1 MKTTLQIRSIVNV
14 LGKLVVIEAVMM
26 LVPLVICLIYGEND
40 WKSFALASMTALFAG
55 GIAAYAT
62 QGQKPLIKTREGFV
76 ITALIWIVYGLFGMI
91 PYMLCDRPLSL
102 TDAMF
107 ETISG
112 FTTTGVSSIM
122 DVDAYSHGILFWRAL
137 TQWIGGLGI
146 ILFLL
151 ALMPELNKSAGISMY
166 YAESSGITHDKLHP
180 RIRQTVLSLWKIYIV
195 VTAVS
200 IILLWIGPMT
210 LFDSVCQ
217 SFAAIATGGFSTH
230 NEGISFWQSNY
241 VYSVL
246 ILVMTVGGINFMVI
260 YSAWTMGIKRLISND
275 VTKIFFMVLIT
286 SYFLLVVSIL
296 LRGYDFNIDN
306 CLFIPLFHVVSAIT
320 STGFSISEAEN
331 WGQFSLFLTIM
342 LMLCG
347 SCAGSTAGGIKI
359 DRLIVMCRNLKNEI
373 KKSVFPKRIYV
384 VNLNG
389 TFLQSSLISRVSAFV
404 SLYIIIVLVSAAIIT
419 LYGYSFSDS
428 IFMAS
433 SCIGCN
439 GLGYGATGINSSYAL
454 LQDSIK
460 WLLTTTMIIGRL
472 ELFTFISLLL
482 PSFWKK

>member
-1 MKTTLQIRSIVNV
+1 
-14 LGKLVVIEAVMM
+14 
-26 LVPLVICLIYGEND
+26 
-40 WKSFALASMTALFAG
+40 
-55 GIAAYAT
+55 
-62 QGQKPLIKTREGFV
+62 
-76 ITALIWIVYGLFGMI
+76 
-91 PYMLCDRPLSL
+91 
-102 TDAMF
+102 
-107 ETISG
+107 
-112 FTTTGVSSIM
+112 
-122 DVDAYSHGILFWRAL
+122 
-137 TQWIGGLGI
+137 
-146 ILFLL
+146 
-151 ALMPELNKSAGISMY
+151 
-166 YAESSGITHDKLHP
+166 
-180 RIRQTVLSLWKIYIV
+180 
-195 VTAVS
+195 
-200 IILLWIGPMT
+200 
-210 LFDSVCQ
+210 
-217 SFAAIATGGFSTH
+217 
-230 NEGISFWQSNY
+230 
-241 VYSVL
+241 
-246 ILVMTVGGINFMVI
+246 
-260 YSAWTMGIKRLISND
+260 
-275 VTKIFFMVLIT
+275 
-286 SYFLLVVSIL
+286 
-296 LRGYDFNIDN
+296 
-306 CLFIPLFHVVSAIT
+306 
-320 STGFSISEAEN
+320 
-331 WGQFSLFLTIM
+331 
-342 LMLCG
+342 MLCG

>member
-1 MKTTLQIRSIVNV
+1 MKTTLQIRSIVKV
-14 LGKLVVIEAVMM
+14 TGQLVVVEAIMM
-26 LVPLVICLIYGEND
+26 LIPLAICLIYGEND
-40 WKSFALASMTALFAG
+40 WRSFAVGSATAFLAG
-55 GIAAYAT
+55 GIAVYAT
-62 QGQKPLIKTREGFV
+62 RHQKPVIKTREGLV
-76 ITALIWIVYGLFGMI
+76 ITALIWVVYGLFGLI
-91 PYMLCDRPLSL
+91 PYMLCDRPVGF

-112 FTTTGVSSIM
+112 FTTTGVSAIP
-122 DVDAYSHGILFWRAL
+122 DVDAQSHGILFWRAL

-151 ALMPELNKSAGISMY
+151 ALMPELNKSAGISMF

-180 RIRQTVLSLWKIYIV
+180 RIRQTALSLWKIYIA
-195 VTAVS
+195 VTVVS
-200 IILLWIGPMT
+200 ILFLWIGPMT

-217 SFAAIATGGFSTH
+217 TFAAIATGGFSTH

-241 VYSVL
+241 VYTVL
-246 ILVMTVGGINFMVI
+246 ISVMAVGGINFMVL
-260 YSAWTMGIKRLISND
+260 YAAWTSGIKQLLGND
-275 VTKIFFMVLIT
+275 VTRIFFKVVIT
-286 SYFLLVVSIL
+286 AYALLVVSIL
-296 LRGYDFNIDN
+296 LRGHEPNMEN
-306 CLFIPLFHVVSAIT
+306 CLFMPLFHVVSAIT

-331 WGQFSLFLTIM
+331 WGPFSFFLTIA

-359 DRLIVMCRNLKNEI
+359 DRLIVMCRNLWNEI
-373 KKSVFPKRIYV
+373 KKSVFPKRTYV

-389 TFLQSSLISRVSAFV
+389 SFLQSSLISRVSAFV
-404 SLYIIIVLVSAAIIT
+404 TLYVVIMVITTAIIT

-439 GLGYGATGINSSYAL
+439 GLGYGATGISSSYAAL
-454 LQDSIK
+454 PDSIK
-460 WLLTTTMIIGRL
+460 WVLTITMLIGRL
-472 ELFTFISLLL
+472 ELFTFVSLLL

>member
-1 MKTTLQIRSIVNV
+1 MKTTLHIRSIVNV
-14 LGKLVVIEAVMM
+14 TGKLVVIEAIMM
-26 LVPLVICLIYGEND
+26 LVPLMICLMYKEDD
-40 WKSFALASMTALFAG
+40 WLSFAVASAIALFSG
-55 GIAAYAT
+55 SIAIYASRR
-62 QGQKPLIKTREGFV
+62 QKLAVKTREGFI
-76 ITALIWIVYGLFGMI
+76 ITALIWIVYGFFGMI
-91 PYMLCDRPLSL
+91 PYMLCNRPVSF

-112 FTTTGVSSIM
+112 FTTTGVSAIS
-122 DVDAYSHGILFWRAL
+122 DVDVQSHGILFWRAF

-151 ALMPELNKSAGISMY
+151 ALMPELNKSAGISMF

-195 VTAVS
+195 VTVVS
-200 IILLWIGPMT
+200 TVLLWIGPMT
-210 LFDSVCQ
+210 FFDSICQ

-246 ILVMTVGGINFMVI
+246 IFVMMVGGINFMVL
-260 YSAWTMGIKRLISND
+260 YAAWTGGLKRLTGND
-275 VTKIFFMVLIT
+275 VTKIFFRVVVVAYL
-286 SYFLLVVSIL
+286 LLVVSIL
-296 LRGYDFNIDN
+296 LRGYELNVRN

-320 STGFSISEAEN
+320 STGFSIPEVEY
-331 WGQFSLFLTIM
+331 WGPFSLFLTIM

-347 SCAGSTAGGIKI
+347 SCAGSTSGGIKI
-359 DRLIVMCRNLKNEI
+359 DRLIVISRNLKNEI
-373 KKSVFPKRIYV
+373 IKSVFPKRIYV

-389 TFLQSSLISRVSAFV
+389 SFLQSSLISRVSAFV
-404 SLYIIIVLVSAAIIT
+404 TLYIVIVLISTAIIT

-428 IFMAS
+428 IFMVS

-439 GLGYGATGINSSYAL
+439 GLGYGATGINSSYASL
-454 LQDSIK
+454 HDSIK
-460 WLLTTTMIIGRL
+460 WLLTITMIIGRL